1 MQLTTAV
8 RSRFGNTLLLQEN
21 ISTSTWNKGN
31 LYRIL
36 CINFMK
42 KLLPLND
49 EIFYFFLPDHVLGL
63 LISIFFFLP
72 PRFARALVGMVM
84 HNPDTNEIA
93 KPSELLASV
102 KTYMSVL
109 QTVEN
114 YGTFRFLSFLFFSF
128 CRIFQVLPIAKK

>member
-1 MQLTTAV
+1 MDFFSWSLI
-8 RSRFGNTLLLQEN
+8 RFADLLFF
-21 ISTSTWNKGN
+21 IS
-31 LYRIL
+31 
-36 CINFMK
+36 F
-42 KLLPLND
+42 
-49 EIFYFFLPDHVLGL
+49 
-63 LISIFFFLP
+63 P

-114 YGTFRFLSFLFFSF
+114 YGMFKFLSLFSFPLAEFLFFSF
-128 CRIFQVLPIAKK
+128 LLLDLFFVLINNIK